1 MKFMNLYF
9 INIITKTVSK
19 NFVDRYSLKRLFLTW
34 RAPPLKSLQ
43 KDDGQRKSCKMKNEG
58 RGRDKVVYFSKDES
72 FLLNFFNYWLSNLGD
87 SQKGTR
93 ISRNAVKFG

>member
-1 MKFMNLYF
+1 
-9 INIITKTVSK
+9 
-19 NFVDRYSLKRLFLTW
+19 
-34 RAPPLKSLQ
+34 
-43 KDDGQRKSCKMKNEG
+43 MKNEG